1 MYLFLQVS
9 LRNIRVLSMPG
20 GQIPEWLCQQEVTYR
35 ARPNCSIKAILIG
48 VVVSINND
56 FPEEL
61 RDHIP
66 TLADIQAMILKLDQ
80 PLFTSVLPLTGI
92 PKPNEEHVH
101 FCRFLDF
108 HPLVSK
114 LKDGYKI
121 RVELRHRLM
130 IPGTEMKKC
139 GVFLVFDADDY
150 YQGDER
156 PLNENMQSVSEKL
169 ARFINS
175 L

>member
-1 MYLFLQVS
+1 
-9 LRNIRVLSMPG
+9 
-20 GQIPEWLCQQEVTYR
+20 
-35 ARPNCSIKAILIG
+35 
-48 VVVSINND
+48 
-56 FPEEL
+56 
-61 RDHIP
+61 
-66 TLADIQAMILKLDQ
+66 
-80 PLFTSVLPLTGI
+80 
-92 PKPNEEHVH
+92 
-101 FCRFLDF
+101 
-108 HPLVSK
+108 
-114 LKDGYKI
+114 
-121 RVELRHRLM
+121 M